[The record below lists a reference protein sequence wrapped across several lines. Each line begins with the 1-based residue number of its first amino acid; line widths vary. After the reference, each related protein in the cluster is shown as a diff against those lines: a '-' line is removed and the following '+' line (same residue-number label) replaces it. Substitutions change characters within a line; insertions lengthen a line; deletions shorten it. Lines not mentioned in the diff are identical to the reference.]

1 MKPSARPERLLTAK
15 LILVGC
21 GHMGRPFLEG
31 WLERGV
37 EARHVTVVEP
47 DAGLGVALKKDNGI
61 TVHQSPETIAMD
73 LDPDA
78 VVLAVK
84 PQIMD
89 SVVPAYRRFSGSR
102 TVFLSI
108 AAGRTLA
115 YFERHLGDQA
125 IVVRSMPNLPATV
138 SRGVTVACPN
148 ARVTPE
154 QRRLCHNL
162 LESVGQAAWVDDET
176 LLDAVTALSGNGP
189 AYVFLLVECLANA
202 GIAAGL
208 PEDLAQHLARETVS
222 GAGELLRRSPHPP
235 EVLRENV
242 TTPGGTTAAAMEIL
256 MAQEGLG
263 DLMTRAI
270 AAAARRSREFGGE

>member
-1 MKPSARPERLLTAK
+1 MLTAK
-15 LILVGC
+15 LVLVGC
-21 GHMGRPFLEG
+21 GHMGGPLLEG

-47 DAGLGVALKKDNGI
+47 DADIGAALKQDHGI
-61 TVHQSPETIAMD
+61 TVHSGPETIAAD

-89 SVVPAYRRFSGSR
+89 SVAPTYRRFAGPH

-115 YFERHLGDQA
+115 FFEGHLGDQA
-125 IVVRSMPNLPATV
+125 VVVRSMPNTPATV
-138 SRGVTVACPN
+138 RRGVTVACPN
-148 ARVTPE
+148 ASVAPE
-154 QRRLCHNL
+154 QKRLCHDL
-162 LESVGQAAWVDDET
+162 LESVGEVAWIEDET

-189 AYVFLLVECLANA
+189 AYVFLLVECLTAA

-208 PEDLAQHLARETVS
+208 PEDLAWQLSRGTVS
-222 GAGELLRRSPHPP
+222 GAGELLHRSPHAPG
-235 EVLRENV
+235 VLREKV
-242 TTPGGTTAAAMEIL
+242 TTPGGTNAAAMEVL
-256 MAQEGLG
+256 MADDGLG
-263 DLMTRAI
+263 ALMTRAV
-270 AAAARRSREFGGE
+270 AAGAKRSRELGGG